1 MTTDSAAG
9 VTESR
14 LPMRSITTERLLLE
28 PQVAAH
34 AEEMFALLQ
43 DPAIYRYENEAPRS
57 LELFRERFLR
67 LESRASADGAQTWL
81 NWVVRLQGAGLIGFT
96 QATISSDGSAA
107 IAYVFGSA
115 YWGRGL
121 AYEAVHAMLRELA
134 KRWNVGLARAVL
146 KRTNLRSVRLLTRLG
161 FDDVPSSEL
170 APTDAIE
177 PDEALMI
184 RDLRAVALERPMNAD
199 ERAIRMLIST
209 WLTATRAGDMER
221 VQSLMSDDVVFLT
234 AVNPPMRVKAA
245 FAESQRTLAG
255 ASIDATGEVQEIRAF
270 GEWGYAWTQLSV
282 TITPKS
288 GEPVTRSGATL
299 TIFRKEHGT
308 WRLFR
313 DANML
318 APAAR

>member
-1 MTTDSAAG
+1 MTIDNAPD

-14 LPMRSITTERLLLE
+14 LPMRSITTERLFLE

-57 LELFRERFLR
+57 LELLRERFLR
-67 LESRASADGAQTWL
+67 LESRISPDGSQTWL
-81 NWVVRLQGAGLIGFT
+81 NWVVRLQGAGLIGFV
-96 QATISSDGSAA
+96 QATLLSDGSAGV
-107 IAYVFGSA
+107 AYVFGSA

-134 KRWNVGLARAVL
+134 RRWNVGLARAVL
-146 KRTNLRSVRLLTRLG
+146 KRSNLRSVRLLTRLG
-161 FDDVPSSEL
+161 FDDVPPSEL
-170 APTDAIE
+170 ATHAIE

-209 WLTATRAGDMER
+209 WLTATRAGDTDR
-221 VQSLMSDDVVFLT
+221 VLGLMSDDVVFLT
-234 AVNPPMRVKAA
+234 AVNPPMRGKAA
-245 FAESQRTLAG
+245 FAESQRALAD
-255 ASIDATGEVQEIRAF
+255 ASIDATGDVQEIRTF

-308 WRLFR
+308 WVLFR

-318 APAAR
+318 APASR